1 MDSRQPVILIRDMTK
16 VYRMGEYEVRALNGV
31 SIAIAVGEF
40 VAIMGP
46 SGSGKST
53 MMNMLGALDKPSGG
67 QYLLDGTDISALN
80 DDDLADIRNRKI
92 GFVFQSFNLLPR
104 VPAIQQVEL
113 PLIYAAK
120 GQRAERARRALEMVG
135 LGDRTHHRP
144 SELSGGQQQRVAL
157 ARALVN
163 RPQVLLLD
171 EPLGALDLKL
181 RKAMQ
186 SELKQ
191 IQTEVGITFIYV
203 THDQEEAMAMSDRI
217 GIMHEGL
224 LQQVGSPHE
233 VYEKPVNRFVADFI
247 GETNF
252 LPATVSRLETEEE
265 HPMVMLQGNVPVLAA
280 DEGHEL
286 RLGQSVTLTLRPER
300 INLYPQGKV
309 DVLKA
314 ESGLEAEELERILGA
329 KMPGPVDMKEFL
341 LAEPEN
347 VVIDGVLEE
356 AFYIGTDTRFRVT
369 LQGGASLVVRQ
380 QNYGS
385 RYDLPYDVG
394 SRVYVQWAAE
404 NAQILID

>member
-1 MDSRQPVILIRDMTK
+1 MTDSFRVELRDVIKRFGNFVAVNDLTLQIRD
-16 VYRMGEYEVRALNGV
+16 
-31 SIAIAVGEF
+31 GEF
-40 VAIMGP
+40 FSLIGP
-46 SGSGKST
+46 SGCGKT
-53 MMNMLGALDKPSGG
+53 TTLRMIAGFEQPTEGAIFIGG
-67 QYLLDGTDISALN
+67 QHVEGI
-80 DDDLADIRNRKI
+80 
-92 GFVFQSFNLLPR
+92 
-104 VPAIQQVEL
+104 PA
-113 PLIYAAK
+113 
-120 GQRAERARRALEMVG
+120 
-135 LGDRTHHRP
+135 HHRP
-144 SELSGGQQQRVAL
+144 VNTVFQNYALFPHMTVAQNVAFGLEMQHVAAPEIKRRVAEALELVRLPQMADRKPRQLSGGQQQRVAL

-181 RKAMQ
+181 RRAMQ
-186 SELKQ
+186 IELKH
-191 IQTEVGITFIYV
+191 IQSEVGITFIYV
-203 THDQEEAMAMSDRI
+203 THDQEEAMTMSDRI
-217 GIMHEGL
+217 GIMSDGV

-252 LPATVSRLETEEE
+252 LPATVTRLETEEDY
-265 HPMVMLQGNVPVLAA
+265 PMVALQGGVRVLAA
-280 DEGHEL
+280 NEGHDL
-286 RLGQSVTLTLRPER
+286 HLDQRVTLTIRPER

-347 VVIDGVLEE
+347 VVLNGLLEE

-369 LQGGASLVVRQ
+369 LEGGASLVVRQ

-385 RYDLPYDVG
+385 RYDMPFDVG
-394 SRVYVQWAAE
+394 SHVYVQWAAE

>member
-1 MDSRQPVILIRDMTK
+1 MTDSFRVELHDVTKRFGDYVAVDDLTLQVRD
-16 VYRMGEYEVRALNGV
+16 
-31 SIAIAVGEF
+31 GEF
-40 VAIMGP
+40 FSLIGP
-46 SGSGKST
+46 SGCGKT
-53 MMNMLGALDKPSGG
+53 TTLRMIAGFERPTDGHIYLGG
-67 QYLLDGTDISALN
+67 QAVEGIPAH
-80 DDDLADIRNRKI
+80 NRPVNT
-92 GFVFQSFNLLPR
+92 VFQNYALFPHMTVAQNVAFGLEMQKVAAPEIKRR
-104 VPAIQQVEL
+104 VVE
-113 PLIYAAK
+113 
-120 GQRAERARRALEMVG
+120 ALELVRLPKMA
-135 LGDRTHHRP
+135 DRKPRQ
-144 SELSGGQQQRVAL
+144 LSGGQQQRVAL

-181 RKAMQ
+181 RRAMQ
-186 SELKQ
+186 IELKH
-191 IQTEVGITFIYV
+191 IQSEVGITFIYV
-203 THDQEEAMAMSDRI
+203 THDQEEAMTMSDRI
-217 GIMHEGL
+217 GIMSEGV

-252 LPATVSRLETEEE
+252 LPATVTRLETEEDY
-265 HPMVMLQGNVPVLAA
+265 PMVALQGGVRVLAA
-280 DEGHEL
+280 NEGHDL
-286 RLGQSVTLTLRPER
+286 HLDQRVTLTIRPER

-329 KMPGPVDMKEFL
+329 KLPGAVDMKEFL

-347 VVIDGVLEE
+347 VVLNGLLEE

-369 LQGGASLVVRQ
+369 LEGGASLVVRQ

-385 RYDLPYDVG
+385 RYDMPFDVG

>member
-1 MDSRQPVILIRDMTK
+1 MTDSFRVELHDITKRFGDYVAVDDLTLQIRD
-16 VYRMGEYEVRALNGV
+16 
-31 SIAIAVGEF
+31 GEF
-40 VAIMGP
+40 FSLIGP
-46 SGSGKST
+46 SGCGKT
-53 MMNMLGALDKPSGG
+53 TTLRMIAGFEQPTDGHIYLGG
-67 QYLLDGTDISALN
+67 QAVQGIPAH
-80 DDDLADIRNRKI
+80 NRPVNT
-92 GFVFQSFNLLPR
+92 VFQNYALFPHMTVAQNVAFGLEMQKVTAPEIKRRVAEALELVRLPR
-104 VPAIQQVEL
+104 MA
-113 PLIYAAK
+113 
-120 GQRAERARRALEMVG
+120 
-135 LGDRTHHRP
+135 DRKPRQ
-144 SELSGGQQQRVAL
+144 LSGGQQQRVAL

-181 RKAMQ
+181 RRAMQ
-186 SELKQ
+186 IELKH
-191 IQTEVGITFIYV
+191 IQSEVGITFIYV
-203 THDQEEAMAMSDRI
+203 THDQEEAMTMSDRI
-217 GIMHEGL
+217 GIMSEGV

-252 LPATVSRLETEEE
+252 LPATVTRLETEEDY
-265 HPMVMLQGNVPVLAA
+265 PMVALQGGVRVLSAN
-280 DEGHEL
+280 EGHDL
-286 RLGQSVTLTLRPER
+286 RLDQRVTLTIRPER

-347 VVIDGVLEE
+347 VVLNGLLEE

-369 LQGGASLVVRQ
+369 LEGGASLVVRQ

-385 RYDLPYDVG
+385 RYDMPFDVG
-394 SRVYVQWAAE
+394 SQVYVQWAAE

>member
-1 MDSRQPVILIRDMTK
+1 MTDSFRVELHDITKRFGDYVAVDDLTLQVRD
-16 VYRMGEYEVRALNGV
+16 
-31 SIAIAVGEF
+31 GEF
-40 VAIMGP
+40 FSLIGP
-46 SGSGKST
+46 SGCGKT
-53 MMNMLGALDKPSGG
+53 TTLRMIAGFEQPTDGHIYIGG
-67 QYLLDGTDISALN
+67 QAVEGIPAH
-80 DDDLADIRNRKI
+80 NRPVNT
-92 GFVFQSFNLLPR
+92 VFQNYALFPHMTVAQNVAFGLEMQKVTAPEIKRR
-104 VPAIQQVEL
+104 V
-113 PLIYAAK
+113 
-120 GQRAERARRALEMVG
+120 AEALELVRLPKMA
-135 LGDRTHHRP
+135 DRKPRQ
-144 SELSGGQQQRVAL
+144 LSGGQQQRVAL

-181 RKAMQ
+181 RRAMQ
-186 SELKQ
+186 IELKH
-191 IQTEVGITFIYV
+191 IQSEVGITFIYV
-203 THDQEEAMAMSDRI
+203 THDQEEAMTMSDRI
-217 GIMHEGL
+217 GIMSEGV

-252 LPATVSRLETEEE
+252 LPATVTRMETEEDY
-265 HPMVMLQGNVPVLAA
+265 PMVALQGGVRVLSAN
-280 DEGHEL
+280 EGHDL
-286 RLGQSVTLTLRPER
+286 HLDQRVTLTIRPER

-347 VVIDGVLEE
+347 VVLNGLLEE

-369 LQGGASLVVRQ
+369 LEGGASLVVRQ

-385 RYDLPYDVG
+385 RYDMPFRVG